1 MEDFNVASTENL
13 SKLLKNKRLD
23 PQEFLGRLID
33 RVDSNERKITANQYS
48 LLQQIATETLLDD
61 SGL

>member
-1 MEDFNVASTENL
+1 MEDFNVASTEGL

-23 PQEFLGRLID
+23 PQEFLGRLVD
-33 RVDSNERKITANQYS
+33 RVDSGRITANQFS

-61 SGL
+61 SDL